1 MQPLDR
7 LDGPI
12 LAYGPRD
19 PLNQFLVVGLHQ
31 LGLAFCLLVD
41 HDIHRNLFPCFSLA
55 HLEDVQNQTSIFD
68 NHSTTLCSRASII
81 TIRQRPFFS
90 AFADMLDF
98 SSREEPVVRE
108 HGTCQTDN
116 KQTIRRSE
124 EEKTM
129 KIKRLGRTGLKV
141 SEICL
146 GTMTFGNQCDEPTS
160 RAIMDKA
167 FDYRVTFFDTADA
180 YPIGG
185 ALESMGR
192 TEEYIR
198 NWLKGRREQ
207 IVLASKFF
215 LPMGTGPNDRGGS
228 RKHIFQAAHASL
240 RRLQTDYLDL
250 YQMHFPDFETPLDE
264 TLGALDDLVHSGKVR
279 YIGCSNYPAW
289 LLAKVLW
296 ISDKLGLARFDC
308 VQPRYNLLFR
318 HIENELLPLC
328 RHHGVGVI
336 PYNPLAGGFLT
347 GKYKPDAEP
356 APDLRFGLAG
366 RTQMIYRKR
375 YWQEAQFAAVAH
387 LQEFFAA
394 RNKSLTQVAIAWVL
408 AQPDITAPIVGA
420 TSPEQLRQSL
430 PATELTLD
438 AEELEVCNEVWFTI
452 PRLSDP
458 TVALR

>member
-1 MQPLDR
+1 M
-7 LDGPI
+7 
-12 LAYGPRD
+12 
-19 PLNQFLVVGLHQ
+19 
-31 LGLAFCLLVD
+31 
-41 HDIHRNLFPCFSLA
+41 
-55 HLEDVQNQTSIFD
+55 
-68 NHSTTLCSRASII
+68 
-81 TIRQRPFFS
+81 
-90 AFADMLDF
+90 
-98 SSREEPVVRE
+98 
-108 HGTCQTDN
+108 
-116 KQTIRRSE
+116 
-124 EEKTM
+124 KT
-129 KIKRLGRTGLKV
+129 KRMGRTGLKV

-146 GTMTFGNQCDEPTS
+146 GTMTFGRQCDEATS
-160 RAIMDKA
+160 HAIMDTA
-167 FDYRVTFFDTADA
+167 VEYGVDFFDSANV
-180 YPIGG
+180 YPVGG
-185 ALESMGR
+185 NLDTVGR
-192 TEEYIR
+192 SEELVGK
-198 NWLKGRREQ
+198 WLKGKRDR
-207 IVLASKFF
+207 IVLATKCWGA
-215 LPMGTGPNDRGGS
+215 MGRGPNERGLS
-228 RKHIFQAAHASL
+228 RKHIFSAIEGSL

-250 YQMHFPDFETPLDE
+250 YQVHAPDPDTPLDE
-264 TLGALDDLVHSGKVR
+264 TLQALDDLVRQGKVR
-279 YIGCSNYPAW
+279 YLGCSNFQAW
-289 LLAKVLW
+289 LLATALW
-296 ISDKLGLARFDC
+296 SSDKYGLARFDC

-318 HIENELLPLC
+318 EIENELLPLC
-328 RHHGVGVI
+328 RHHGIGVI

-394 RNKSLTQVAIAWVL
+394 RNKSLAQVAIAWVL